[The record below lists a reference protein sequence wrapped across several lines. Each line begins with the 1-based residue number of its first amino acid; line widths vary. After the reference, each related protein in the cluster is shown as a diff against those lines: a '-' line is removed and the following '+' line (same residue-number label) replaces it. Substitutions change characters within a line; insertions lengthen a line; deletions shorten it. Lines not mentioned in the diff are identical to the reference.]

1 MISYLRGFLAARN
14 AQYVVI
20 DVGGVGY
27 QVFMS
32 PVAAE
37 ALGTIGEEVTAY
49 TYMQVSEAG
58 IALYGFASEQ
68 ERSVFA
74 KLISV
79 SGVGPKVALS
89 ALSSYSANDLIG
101 VIATQDA
108 ARLAKIPGIGKKT
121 AQRILVDLK
130 DSFASFAS
138 MELGSSPDSGA
149 EPALQASEAVEAL
162 LSMGFTM
169 EEANLAIK
177 SYTGPDDTQQ
187 IVRFALKKLG
197 GF

>member
-1 MISYLRGFLAARN
+1 MISYLRGFLVARN
-14 AQYVVI
+14 AQFVVI

-27 QVFMS
+27 QVFMPS
-32 PVAAE
+32 VAAE

-58 IALYGFASEQ
+58 VALYGFANEQ
-68 ERSVFA
+68 EKAVFE

-79 SGVGPKVALS
+79 SGVGPKVAIS
-89 ALSSYSANDLIG
+89 ALSAYSSNDLMGI
-101 VIATQDA
+101 IATQDA

-130 DSFASFAS
+130 DSFESFAAMS
-138 MELGSSPDSGA
+138 IGDTGA
-149 EPALQASEAVEAL
+149 DAQPAIQGSEAVEAL

-177 SYTGPDDTQQ
+177 SYTGPDDTQE
-187 IVRFALKKLG
+187 IVRFALKRLG

>member
-1 MISYLRGFLAARN
+1 MISYLRGFLVARN

-32 PVAAE
+32 TVAAE

-58 IALYGFASEQ
+58 IALYGFIDEQ
-68 ERSVFA
+68 ERAVFE

-79 SGVGPKVALS
+79 SGVGPKVAVS
-89 ALSSYSANDLIG
+89 ALSSYSSNDLMGI
-101 VIATQDA
+101 IATQDA

-130 DSFASFAS
+130 DSFSSFAAMAPGDS
-138 MELGSSPDSGA
+138 PSGSASPAIQS
-149 EPALQASEAVEAL
+149 SEALDAL

-169 EEANLAIK
+169 EEASLAIK
-177 SYTGPDDTQQ
+177 GYTGPESTQEV
-187 IVRFALKKLG
+187 VRFALKRLG

>member
-14 AQYVVI
+14 AQFVVI

-27 QVFMS
+27 QVFMPS
-32 PVAAE
+32 VAAE

-58 IALYGFASEQ
+58 VALYGFANEQ
-68 ERSVFA
+68 EKAVFE

-79 SGVGPKVALS
+79 SGVGPKVAIS
-89 ALSSYSANDLIG
+89 ALSAYSSNDLMGI
-101 VIATQDA
+101 IATQDA

-130 DSFASFAS
+130 DSFESFAAMS
-138 MELGSSPDSGA
+138 IGDTGA
-149 EPALQASEAVEAL
+149 DAQPAIQGSEAVEAL

-177 SYTGPDDTQQ
+177 SYTGPDDTQE
-187 IVRFALKKLG
+187 IVRFALKRLG